1 MGTCNFLGGGCSTAG
16 APVAGYKQTLTWDTL
31 IRDSLEHLTAKG
43 NSPAALEKRLS
54 SPWARQGCAGRT
66 PEMPQRLHGKSHLVP
81 VPMHPRSCK
90 VDNPVSSHRK
100 MKKCYVVTGVLTAAL
115 LGLILFLGLFFGLP
129 SDSGLTHTY
138 KKAAVATDAGQCSI
152 IGRDILQQGGS
163 AVDAAIA
170 AMLCV
175 GLMNA
180 HSMGIG
186 GGFFF
191 TIYSSTGKVEIINA
205 REVAPSRASEDMFGN
220 NTQLSLKGGL
230 SIAVPGE
237 IRGYELAHKR
247 HGKLAWE
254 NLFLPSIKLAREGF
268 PIGKGLAAAIKSREE
283 SIESNPSLCE
293 VFCKRGKILHEGDIV
308 KMPKLANTYE
318 TIAREGAD
326 AFYTGSLAKQ
336 IIDDIH
342 SVGGIVTL
350 DDLRDYNATVIE
362 DPIAIT
368 LGEFTLYTPSAPLSG
383 PVLALIFNI
392 LKGYNFSAD
401 SIKTVEKKGLTYHRI
416 VEAFRFA
423 YAKRTLL
430 GDPKFVN
437 ITEAIRNMTSEFFA
451 DSLRRRI
458 TDNTSHPVDYY
469 EPVYYTGDNA
479 GTSHLSIVADDGS
492 AVSATSTINQYFGS
506 DVRSKVSGILFN
518 DEMDDFS
525 SPYIINGFGI
535 PPSPANFIAP
545 GKQPMSSMCPSI
557 LVDKTKK
564 VRMVVGASG
573 GTKITTAT
581 ALAIINSIWFGYDV
595 KKAVEEPRIHDQLFP
610 NITELEQEVEE
621 GIEEELRKRKHN
633 TTRVSGG
640 AVVQAILRTD
650 EGWAAASDSR
660 KGGFPAGY

>member
-1 MGTCNFLGGGCSTAG
+1 
-16 APVAGYKQTLTWDTL
+16 
-31 IRDSLEHLTAKG
+31 
-43 NSPAALEKRLS
+43 
-54 SPWARQGCAGRT
+54 
-66 PEMPQRLHGKSHLVP
+66 
-81 VPMHPRSCK
+81 
-90 VDNPVSSHRK
+90 
-100 MKKCYVVTGVLTAAL
+100 MKKRYVVTGVLAAAL
-115 LGLILFLGLFFGLP
+115 LGLILFLGLFFGLR
-129 SDSGLTHTY
+129 SDSGDTHTY
-138 KKAAVATDAGQCSI
+138 KRAAVATDAGQCSI

-170 AMLCV
+170 ALLCV

-186 GGFFF
+186 GGLFF

-205 REVAPSRASEDMFGN
+205 REVAPKRASENMFGN
-220 NTQLSLKGGL
+220 DTQRSLKGGL

-247 HGKLAWE
+247 HGKLAWKD
-254 NLFLPSIKLAREGF
+254 LFLPSIKLAREGF
-268 PIGKGLAAAIKSREE
+268 PVGKGLAAAIKSREE
-283 SIESNPSLCE
+283 SIESDPSLCE
-293 VFCKRGKILHEGDIV
+293 VFCRGGKILHEGDII

-318 TIAREGAD
+318 TIASEGAD

-336 IIDDIH
+336 IIDDIR

-362 DPIAIT
+362 DPIQIT

-401 SIKTVEKKGLTYHRI
+401 SIKTMEEKGLTYHRI

-430 GDPKFVN
+430 GDPNFVN

-451 DSLRRRI
+451 DSLRKKI

-506 DVRSKVSGILFN
+506 DVRSNVSGIIFN

-557 LVDKTKK
+557 LVDKMKK

-610 NITELEQEVEE
+610 NITELEQQIEE
-621 GIEEELRKRKHN
+621 GIEEQLKKRKHD
-633 TTRVSGG
+633 TTRVSSG

>member
-1 MGTCNFLGGGCSTAG
+1 
-16 APVAGYKQTLTWDTL
+16 
-31 IRDSLEHLTAKG
+31 
-43 NSPAALEKRLS
+43 
-54 SPWARQGCAGRT
+54 
-66 PEMPQRLHGKSHLVP
+66 
-81 VPMHPRSCK
+81 
-90 VDNPVSSHRK
+90 
-100 MKKCYVVTGVLTAAL
+100 MKKRYVVTGVLAAAL
-115 LGLILFLGLFFGLP
+115 LGLILFLGLFFGLR
-129 SDSGLTHTY
+129 SDSRDTHTY
-138 KKAAVATDAGQCSI
+138 KRAAVATDAGQCSI

-170 AMLCV
+170 ALLCV

-186 GGFFF
+186 GGLFF

-205 REVAPSRASEDMFGN
+205 REVAPKRASEDMFRN

-247 HGKLAWE
+247 HGKLAWKD
-254 NLFLPSIKLAREGF
+254 LFLPSIKMAREGF
-268 PIGKGLAAAIKSREE
+268 PVGKGLAAAIKSREE

-293 VFCKRGKILHEGDIV
+293 VFCRGGKILHEGDII

-318 TIAREGAD
+318 TIASEGAD

-342 SVGGIVTL
+342 ISFSFPGGIVTL

-362 DPIAIT
+362 DPIGIT

-401 SIKTVEKKGLTYHRI
+401 SIKTTEEKGLTYHRI

-451 DSLRRRI
+451 DSLRRKI

-506 DVRSKVSGILFN
+506 DVRSNVTGIIFN

-557 LVDKTKK
+557 LLDKMKK

-610 NITELEQEVEE
+610 NITELEQQIEE
-621 GIEEELRKRKHN
+621 GIEKQLKKRKHD
-633 TTRVSGG
+633 TVRVSGG
-640 AVVQAILRTD
+640 AVVQAIVRTD

>member
-1 MGTCNFLGGGCSTAG
+1 MLPDVT
-16 APVAGYKQTLTWDTL
+16 QT
-31 IRDSLEHLTAKG
+31 
-43 NSPAALEKRLS
+43 
-54 SPWARQGCAGRT
+54 
-66 PEMPQRLHGKSHLVP
+66 

>member
-1 MGTCNFLGGGCSTAG
+1 ML
-16 APVAGYKQTLTWDTL
+16 
-31 IRDSLEHLTAKG
+31 
-43 NSPAALEKRLS
+43 
-54 SPWARQGCAGRT
+54 
-66 PEMPQRLHGKSHLVP
+66 
-81 VPMHPRSCK
+81 
-90 VDNPVSSHRK
+90 RK
-100 MKKCYVVTGVLTAAL
+100 MKKRCVVAGVLAAAL
-115 LGLILFLGLFFGLP
+115 LGLILFLGLFFGRG
-129 SDSGLTHTY
+129 SDSGDTHTY
-138 KKAAVATDAGQCSI
+138 KRAAVATDAGQCSI

-170 AMLCV
+170 ALLCV

-186 GGFFF
+186 GGLFF

-205 REVAPSRASEDMFGN
+205 REVAPKGASADMFGN

-247 HGKLAWE
+247 HGKLAWRD
-254 NLFLPSIKLAREGF
+254 LFLPSIKMAREGF
-268 PIGKGLAAAIKSREE
+268 PVGKGLAAAIKSREE
-283 SIESNPSLCE
+283 TIESNPSLCE
-293 VFCKRGKILHEGDIV
+293 VFCRGGKILHEGDII

-318 TIAREGAD
+318 TIASEGAD

-336 IIDDIH
+336 IIDDIR

-362 DPIAIT
+362 DPIPVT

-401 SIKTVEKKGLTYHRI
+401 SIKTTEEKGLTFHRI

-437 ITEAIRNMTSEFFA
+437 ITEALRNLTSEFFA
-451 DSLRRRI
+451 DSLRRKI
-458 TDNTSHPVDYY
+458 TDSTSHPVDYY
-469 EPVYYTGDNA
+469 EPVYYTRDSA
-479 GTSHLSIVADDGS
+479 GTSHLSVVADDGS

-506 DVRSKVSGILFN
+506 DVLSNVSGILFN

-557 LVDKTKK
+557 LVDKMKK

-581 ALAIINSIWFGYDV
+581 ALVIINSIWFGYDV
-595 KKAVEEPRIHDQLFP
+595 KKAVEEPRFHDQLFP
-610 NITELEQEVEE
+610 SITELEQQIEE
-621 GIEEELRKRKHN
+621 GVEEELKKRKHE

>member
-1 MGTCNFLGGGCSTAG
+1 MPSNQCLFFTADCVLVPAPSGVRLILTPG
-16 APVAGYKQTLTWDTL
+16 AGSGPGAVPEAYEVGWRALFKLNIHRGWGWWIHSSPTMPWIGLSLRMADAFVRNMKKRCVVAG
-31 IRDSLEHLTAKG
+31 I
-43 NSPAALEKRLS
+43 
-54 SPWARQGCAGRT
+54 
-66 PEMPQRLHGKSHLVP
+66 
-81 VPMHPRSCK
+81 
-90 VDNPVSSHRK
+90 
-100 MKKCYVVTGVLTAAL
+100 LTAAL
-115 LGLILFLGLFFGLP
+115 LGLILFLGLFFGLR
-129 SDSGLTHTY
+129 SDSGDTHTY
-138 KKAAVATDAGQCSI
+138 RRAAVATDAGQCSI

-170 AMLCV
+170 ALLCV

-186 GGFFF
+186 GGLFF
-191 TIYSSTGKVEIINA
+191 TIYNSTGKVEIINA
-205 REVAPSRASEDMFGN
+205 REVAPKKASEDMFGN

-247 HGKLAWE
+247 HGKLAWKE
-254 NLFLPSIKLAREGF
+254 LFQPSIKLAREGF
-268 PIGKGLAAAIKSREE
+268 PIGKGLAAAIKSKEE
-283 SIESNPSLCE
+283 AIENNTSLCE
-293 VFCKRGKILHEGDIV
+293 VFCRGGKILHEGDII

-318 TIAREGAD
+318 TIANEGAD

-336 IIDDIH
+336 IIDDIR

-350 DDLRDYNATVIE
+350 DDLRDYNATLIE
-362 DPIAIT
+362 DPIEVT

-401 SIKTVEKKGLTYHRI
+401 SIKTVEEKGLTYHRI

-451 DSLRRRI
+451 DSLRRKI

-506 DVRSKVSGILFN
+506 DVRSNVSGIIFN

-581 ALAIINSIWFGYDV
+581 ALTIINSMWFGYDV

-610 NITELEQEVEE
+610 NITELEQQIEE
-621 GIEEELRKRKHN
+621 GIEEQLKKRKHD

>member
-1 MGTCNFLGGGCSTAG
+1 KKRYV
-16 APVAGYKQTLTWDTL
+16 VAGF
-31 IRDSLEHLTAKG
+31 
-43 NSPAALEKRLS
+43 
-54 SPWARQGCAGRT
+54 
-66 PEMPQRLHGKSHLVP
+66 
-81 VPMHPRSCK
+81 
-90 VDNPVSSHRK
+90 
-100 MKKCYVVTGVLTAAL
+100 LTAAL
-115 LGLILFLGLFFGLP
+115 LGLILFLGLFFGLR
-129 SDSGLTHTY
+129 SDSGDTHTY
-138 KKAAVATDAGQCSI
+138 KRAAVATDAGQCSI

-170 AMLCV
+170 ALLCV

-186 GGFFF
+186 GGLFF

-205 REVAPSRASEDMFGN
+205 REVAPKRASEDMFGN

-247 HGKLAWE
+247 HGKLAWKD
-254 NLFLPSIKLAREGF
+254 LFLPSIKLAREGF
-268 PIGKGLAAAIKSREE
+268 PVGKGLAAAIKSREE

-293 VFCKRGKILHEGDIV
+293 VFCRGGKILQEGDII

-318 TIAREGAD
+318 TIASEGAD

-336 IIDDIH
+336 IIDDIR

-362 DPIAIT
+362 DPIQIT

-401 SIKTVEKKGLTYHRI
+401 SIKTVEEKGLTYHRI

-451 DSLRRRI
+451 DSLRKKI

-469 EPVYYTGDNA
+469 EPVYYIGDNA

-506 DVRSKVSGILFN
+506 DVRSHVSGIIFN

-557 LVDKTKK
+557 LVDKMKR

-581 ALAIINSIWFGYDV
+581 ALTIINSIWFGYDV

-610 NITELEQEVEE
+610 NITELEQQIEE
-621 GIEEELRKRKHN
+621 GIEEQLKKRKHD

>member
-1 MGTCNFLGGGCSTAG
+1 
-16 APVAGYKQTLTWDTL
+16 
-31 IRDSLEHLTAKG
+31 
-43 NSPAALEKRLS
+43 
-54 SPWARQGCAGRT
+54 
-66 PEMPQRLHGKSHLVP
+66 
-81 VPMHPRSCK
+81 
-90 VDNPVSSHRK
+90 
-100 MKKCYVVTGVLTAAL
+100 MKKRCVVAGVLTVAL
-115 LGLILFLGLFFGLP
+115 LGLILFLGLFFGLR
-129 SDSGLTHTY
+129 SDSGDTHTY
-138 KKAAVATDAGQCSI
+138 KRAAVATDAGQCSI
-152 IGRDILQQGGS
+152 IGRDILQKGGS

-170 AMLCV
+170 ALLCV

-186 GGFFF
+186 GGLFF

-205 REVAPSRASEDMFGN
+205 REVAPKKASEDMFGN

-247 HGKLAWE
+247 HGKLAWKD
-254 NLFLPSIKLAREGF
+254 LFLPSIKLAREGF
-268 PIGKGLAAAIKSREE
+268 PIGKGLAAAIKSKEE
-283 SIESNPSLCE
+283 SIERNPSLCE
-293 VFCKRGKILHEGDIV
+293 VFCRGGKILHEGDII

-318 TIAREGAD
+318 TIASEGAD

-336 IIDDIH
+336 IIDDIRT
-342 SVGGIVTL
+342 SFSFPGGIVTL

-362 DPIAIT
+362 DPIEIT

-401 SIKTVEKKGLTYHRI
+401 SIKTMEEKGLTYHRI

-451 DSLRRRI
+451 DSLRRKI

-506 DVRSKVSGILFN
+506 DVRSNVSGIIFN

-581 ALAIINSIWFGYDV
+581 ALTIMNSIWFGYDV

-610 NITELEQEVEE
+610 NITELEQQIEE
-621 GIEEELRKRKHN
+621 GIEEQLKKRKHD

>member
-1 MGTCNFLGGGCSTAG
+1 MKKRCV
-16 APVAGYKQTLTWDTL
+16 VAGIL
-31 IRDSLEHLTAKG
+31 A
-43 NSPAALEKRLS
+43 
-54 SPWARQGCAGRT
+54 
-66 PEMPQRLHGKSHLVP
+66 
-81 VPMHPRSCK
+81 
-90 VDNPVSSHRK
+90 
-100 MKKCYVVTGVLTAAL
+100 AAL
-115 LGLILFLGLFFGLP
+115 LGLILFLGLFFGLR
-129 SDSGLTHTY
+129 SDSGDTHTY
-138 KKAAVATDAGQCSI
+138 KRAAVATDAGQCSI

-170 AMLCV
+170 ALLCV

-186 GGFFF
+186 GGLFF

-205 REVAPSRASEDMFGN
+205 REVAPKKALEDMFGN

-247 HGKLAWE
+247 HGKLAWKE
-254 NLFLPSIKLAREGF
+254 LFQPSIKLARDGF
-268 PIGKGLAAAIKSREE
+268 PIGKGLAAAIKSRKEA
-283 SIESNPSLCE
+283 IESNPSLCE
-293 VFCKRGKILHEGDIV
+293 VFCRGGKILHEGDII
-308 KMPKLANTYE
+308 KMPKLAKTYE
-318 TIAREGAD
+318 TIANEGAD
-326 AFYTGSLAKQ
+326 AFYTGSLANQ
-336 IIDDIH
+336 IIADIR
-342 SVGGIVTL
+342 SVGGIITL

-362 DPIAIT
+362 KPIEVT
-368 LGEFTLYTPSAPLSG
+368 LGEFTLYTPTAPLSG

-392 LKGYNFSAD
+392 LKGYNFSAA
-401 SIKTVEKKGLTYHRI
+401 SIKTMEEKGLTYHRI

-451 DSLRRRI
+451 DSLRRKI

-469 EPVYYTGDNA
+469 EPVYYTGENA

-506 DVRSKVSGILFN
+506 DVRSNVSGIIFN

-525 SPYIINGFGI
+525 SPYIVNGFGI

-581 ALAIINSIWFGYDV
+581 ALTVMNSIWFGYDV

-610 NITELEQEVEE
+610 NITELEQQIEE
-621 GIEEELRKRKHN
+621 GIEEQLKKRKHD
-633 TTRVSGG
+633 TKRVSSG

>member
-1 MGTCNFLGGGCSTAG
+1 MKRRYA
-16 APVAGYKQTLTWDTL
+16 VAGV
-31 IRDSLEHLTAKG
+31 
-43 NSPAALEKRLS
+43 LS
-54 SPWARQGCAGRT
+54 
-66 PEMPQRLHGKSHLVP
+66 
-81 VPMHPRSCK
+81 
-90 VDNPVSSHRK
+90 
-100 MKKCYVVTGVLTAAL
+100 AAL
-115 LGLILFLGLFFGLP
+115 LGLILFLGLFLGLRRQ
-129 SDSGLTHTY
+129 GEVHTY
-138 KKAAVATDAGQCSI
+138 RRAAVATDAGQCSI
-152 IGRDILQQGGS
+152 IGRDILQRGGS

-170 AMLCV
+170 ALLCV

-186 GGFFF
+186 GGLFF

-205 REVAPSRASEDMFGN
+205 REVAPKRASEDMFGN

-247 HGKLAWE
+247 HGKLAWKD
-254 NLFLPSIKLAREGF
+254 LFLPSIKLARDGF
-268 PIGKGLAAAIKSREE
+268 PVGKGLAAAIKSREE
-283 SIESNPSLCE
+283 SIESNPVLCE
-293 VFCKRGKILHEGDIV
+293 VFCRGGKILQEGDIIR
-308 KMPKLANTYE
+308 MPKLAKTYE
-318 TIAREGAD
+318 TIASEGAD

-336 IIDDIH
+336 IVDDIRN
-342 SVGGIVTL
+342 VGGIVTL

-362 DPIAIT
+362 HPIQVS

-401 SIKTVEKKGLTYHRI
+401 SIKTTEEKGLTYHRI

-451 DSLRRRI
+451 DSLRRKI
-458 TDNTSHPVDYY
+458 TDHTSHPVDYY

-506 DVRSKVSGILFN
+506 DVRSNVSGIIFN

-581 ALAIINSIWFGYDV
+581 ALTIMNSIWFGYDV

-610 NITELEQEVEE
+610 NITELEQQIEE
-621 GIEEELRKRKHN
+621 GIEEQLKKRRHD
-633 TTRVSGG
+633 TTRVSSG
-640 AVVQAILRTD
+640 AVVQAILRT
-650 EGWAAASDSR
+650 EAGWAAASDSR

>member
-1 MGTCNFLGGGCSTAG
+1 MKTRFVV
-16 APVAGYKQTLTWDTL
+16 VA
-31 IRDSLEHLTAKG
+31 
-43 NSPAALEKRLS
+43 
-54 SPWARQGCAGRT
+54 
-66 PEMPQRLHGKSHLVP
+66 
-81 VPMHPRSCK
+81 
-90 VDNPVSSHRK
+90 
-100 MKKCYVVTGVLTAAL
+100 VVTVVL
-115 LGLILFLGLFFGLP
+115 LGLVLFLGLFFGLR
-129 SDSGLTHTY
+129 SGDTHTY
-138 KKAAVATDAGQCSI
+138 SRAAVATDAGPCSI
-152 IGRDILQQGGS
+152 VGRDILKQGGS

-170 AMLCV
+170 ALLCI

-186 GGFFF
+186 GGLFF

-205 REVAPSRASEDMFGN
+205 REVAPKAASEDMFGN
-220 NTQLSLKGGL
+220 DTQLSLKGGL

-254 NLFLPSIKLAREGF
+254 DLFLPSIKLAREGF
-268 PIGKGLAAAIKSREE
+268 PIGKGLAAAIKSKEE
-283 SIESNPSLCE
+283 AIESNPLLCE
-293 VFCKRGKILHEGDIV
+293 VFCKGGKILQEGETI
-308 KMPKLANTYE
+308 KMPKLANTYQ
-318 TIAREGAD
+318 TIATEGAD

-336 IIDDIH
+336 IIADIH
-342 SVGGIVTL
+342 SAGENQDIWGIVTL
-350 DDLRDYNATVIE
+350 EDLRDYNASVIE
-362 DPIAIT
+362 DPIQIK

-383 PVLALIFNI
+383 PVLALILNI
-392 LKGYNFSAD
+392 LKGYNFSAA
-401 SIKTVEKKGLTYHRI
+401 SIKTTEEKGLTYHRI

-437 ITEAIRNMTSEFFA
+437 ITEAIGNMTSEFFA
-451 DSLRRRI
+451 DDLRRKI

-479 GTSHLSIVADDGS
+479 GTSHVSIVADDGS

-506 DVRSKVSGILFN
+506 DVRSNVSGIIFN

-564 VRMVVGASG
+564 VKMVVGASG

-581 ALAIINSIWFGYDV
+581 ALTIMNSIWFGYEV

-610 NITELEQEVEE
+610 NVTELEQE
-621 GIEEELRKRKHN
+621 IEEAIEQQLKKRRHD
-633 TTRVSGG
+633 TSRVSGG
-640 AVVQAILRTD
+640 AVVQAILRT
-650 EGWAAASDSR
+650 ERGWAAASDSR

>member
-1 MGTCNFLGGGCSTAG
+1 
-16 APVAGYKQTLTWDTL
+16 
-31 IRDSLEHLTAKG
+31 
-43 NSPAALEKRLS
+43 
-54 SPWARQGCAGRT
+54 
-66 PEMPQRLHGKSHLVP
+66 
-81 VPMHPRSCK
+81 
-90 VDNPVSSHRK
+90 
-100 MKKCYVVTGVLTAAL
+100 MKKRYVVAGVLTAAL
-115 LGLILFLGLFFGLP
+115 LGLILFLGLFFGLR
-129 SDSGLTHTY
+129 SDSRDTHTY
-138 KKAAVATDAGQCSI
+138 KRAAVATDAGQCSI

-170 AMLCV
+170 ALLCV

-186 GGFFF
+186 GGLFF

-205 REVAPSRASEDMFGN
+205 REVAPKTASEDMFGN

-247 HGKLAWE
+247 HGKLAWKD
-254 NLFLPSIKLAREGF
+254 LFLPSIKLAREGF

-293 VFCKRGKILHEGDIV
+293 VFCRGGKILHEGDII

-318 TIAREGAD
+318 TIASEGAD

-336 IIDDIH
+336 IIDDIR

-350 DDLRDYNATVIE
+350 EDLRDYNATVIE
-362 DPIAIT
+362 DPIEIT

-401 SIKTVEKKGLTYHRI
+401 SIKTLEEKGLTYHRI

-430 GDPKFVN
+430 GDPKFVS

-451 DSLRRRI
+451 DSLRRKI

-506 DVRSKVSGILFN
+506 DVRSNVSGIIFN

-525 SPYIINGFGI
+525 SPYIINGFGL

-557 LVDKTKK
+557 LVDKMKK

-581 ALAIINSIWFGYDV
+581 ALTIINSIWFGYDV
-595 KKAVEEPRIHDQLFP
+595 KKAVEEPRVHDQLFP
-610 NITELEQEVEE
+610 SITELEQQIEE
-621 GIEEELRKRKHN
+621 GMEEQLKKRKHN

>member
-1 MGTCNFLGGGCSTAG
+1 M
-16 APVAGYKQTLTWDTL
+16 KQ
-31 IRDSLEHLTAKG
+31 R
-43 NSPAALEKRLS
+43 
-54 SPWARQGCAGRT
+54 
-66 PEMPQRLHGKSHLVP
+66 
-81 VPMHPRSCK
+81 
-90 VDNPVSSHRK
+90 
-100 MKKCYVVTGVLTAAL
+100 YVVTGVLTAAL
-115 LGLILFLGLFFGLP
+115 LGLILFLGLFFGLR
-129 SDSGLTHTY
+129 SDSRETHTY
-138 KKAAVATDAGQCSI
+138 KRAAVATDAGQCSI

-170 AMLCV
+170 ALLCV

-205 REVAPSRASEDMFGN
+205 REVAPKSASEDMFGN

-247 HGKLAWE
+247 HGKLAWKD
-254 NLFLPSIKLAREGF
+254 LFLPSIKLAREGF
-268 PIGKGLAAAIKSREE
+268 PVGKGLAAAIKSREE

-293 VFCKRGKILHEGDIV
+293 VFCKGGKILHEGDIL

-318 TIAREGAD
+318 TIASEGAD

-336 IIDDIH
+336 IVDDIR
-342 SVGGIVTL
+342 SAGGIVTL
-350 DDLRDYNATVIE
+350 DDLRDYSATVIE
-362 DPIAIT
+362 DPIQIA

-401 SIKTVEKKGLTYHRI
+401 SIKTTEEKGLTYHRI

-437 ITEAIRNMTSEFFA
+437 ITEAIRNVTSEFFA
-451 DSLRRRI
+451 DSLRRKI

-469 EPVYYTGDNA
+469 EPIYYTGDNA

-506 DVRSKVSGILFN
+506 DVRSNVSGIIFN

-564 VRMVVGASG
+564 VKMVVGASG

-581 ALAIINSIWFGYDV
+581 ALAIMNSIWFGYDV

-610 NITELEQEVEE
+610 NITELEQQIEE
-621 GIEEELRKRKHN
+621 GIEEQLKKRKHD

-650 EGWAAASDSR
+650 KGWAAASDSR

>member
-1 MGTCNFLGGGCSTAG
+1 MKRRCV
-16 APVAGYKQTLTWDTL
+16 VA
-31 IRDSLEHLTAKG
+31 
-43 NSPAALEKRLS
+43 
-54 SPWARQGCAGRT
+54 
-66 PEMPQRLHGKSHLVP
+66 
-81 VPMHPRSCK
+81 
-90 VDNPVSSHRK
+90 
-100 MKKCYVVTGVLTAAL
+100 GVLTGAL
-115 LGLILFLGLFFGLP
+115 LGLILFLGLFFGLR
-129 SDSGLTHTY
+129 SDSGEKHTY
-138 KKAAVATDAGQCSI
+138 KRAAVATDAGQCSV

-170 AMLCV
+170 ALLCV

-186 GGFFF
+186 GGLFF

-205 REVAPSRASEDMFGN
+205 REVAPKNASEDMFGS

-247 HGKLAWE
+247 HGKLAWKE
-254 NLFLPSIKLAREGF
+254 LFLPSIKLAREGF
-268 PIGKGLAAAIKSREE
+268 PVGKGLAAAIKSREE
-283 SIESNPSLCE
+283 SIENNPSLCE
-293 VFCKRGKILHEGDIV
+293 VFCRGGKILHEGDII

-318 TIAREGAD
+318 TIASEGAD

-350 DDLRDYNATVIE
+350 EDLRDYKATVIE
-362 DPIAIT
+362 DPIEIP

-401 SIKTVEKKGLTYHRI
+401 SIKTVEEKGLTYHRI
-416 VEAFRFA
+416 AEAFRFA

-430 GDPKFVN
+430 GDPNFVN
-437 ITEAIRNMTSEFFA
+437 ITEAIKNMTSEYFA
-451 DSLRRRI
+451 DGLRRKI

-506 DVRSKVSGILFN
+506 DVRSSVSGIIFN

-564 VRMVVGASG
+564 VKMVVGASG

-581 ALAIINSIWFGYDV
+581 ALTIINSIWFGYDV

-610 NITELEQEVEE
+610 NITELEQQIEE
-621 GIEEELRKRKHN
+621 GIEEELKKRKHN

>member
-1 MGTCNFLGGGCSTAG
+1 
-16 APVAGYKQTLTWDTL
+16 
-31 IRDSLEHLTAKG
+31 
-43 NSPAALEKRLS
+43 
-54 SPWARQGCAGRT
+54 
-66 PEMPQRLHGKSHLVP
+66 
-81 VPMHPRSCK
+81 
-90 VDNPVSSHRK
+90 
-100 MKKCYVVTGVLTAAL
+100 MKTRCVVVTAVTGAL
-115 LGLILFLGLFFGLP
+115 LGLILFLGLFFGLR
-129 SDSGLTHTY
+129 SGSGDAHIY
-138 KKAAVATDAGQCSI
+138 KRAAVATDAGPCSI
-152 IGRDILQQGGS
+152 IGRDILKQGGS

-170 AMLCV
+170 ALLCV

-186 GGFFF
+186 GGLFF

-205 REVAPSRASEDMFGN
+205 REVAPRNASEDMFGN

-247 HGKLAWE
+247 HGKLAWKD
-254 NLFLPSIKLAREGF
+254 LFLPSIKLAREGF
-268 PIGKGLAAAIKSREE
+268 PVGKGLAAAIKSKEE
-283 SIESNPSLCE
+283 AIESNPLLCE
-293 VFCKRGKILHEGDIV
+293 VFCKGGKILQEGETI

-336 IIDDIH
+336 IIADIR
-342 SVGGIVTL
+342 SAGENQDIWGIITL
-350 DDLRDYNATVIE
+350 EDLRDYNATVIE
-362 DPIAIT
+362 DPIQIK

-392 LKGYNFSAD
+392 LKGYNFSAA
-401 SIKTVEKKGLTYHRI
+401 SIKTVEEKGLTYHRI

-451 DSLRRRI
+451 DGLQRKI

-479 GTSHLSIVADDGS
+479 GTSHISIVADDGS

-506 DVRSKVSGILFN
+506 DVRSNVSGIIFN

-557 LVDKTKK
+557 LVDKMKK

-581 ALAIINSIWFGYDV
+581 ALTIMNSIWFGYDV

-610 NITELEQEVEE
+610 NVTELELQIEE
-621 GIEEELRKRKHN
+621 GIEEQLKKRKHD
-633 TTRVSGG
+633 TARVSAG
-640 AVVQAILRTD
+640 AVVQAILRT
-650 EGWAAASDSR
+650 ERGWAAASDSR

>member
-1 MGTCNFLGGGCSTAG
+1 MADAS
-16 APVAGYKQTLTWDTL
+16 V
-31 IRDSLEHLTAKG
+31 
-43 NSPAALEKRLS
+43 
-54 SPWARQGCAGRT
+54 
-66 PEMPQRLHGKSHLVP
+66 
-81 VPMHPRSCK
+81 
-90 VDNPVSSHRK
+90 RK
-100 MKKCYVVTGVLTAAL
+100 MKKHYVVTGVLTAAL
-115 LGLILFLGLFFGLP
+115 LGLILFLVLFFGLRTRLE
-129 SDSGLTHTY
+129 DIHIY
-138 KKAAVATDAGQCSI
+138 QRAAVATDAGQCSI

-170 AMLCV
+170 ALLCV

-186 GGFFF
+186 GGLFF

-205 REVAPSRASEDMFGN
+205 REVAPKRASEDMFGN

-247 HGKLAWE
+247 HGKLAWKD
-254 NLFLPSIKLAREGF
+254 LFLPSIRLAREGF
-268 PIGKGLAAAIKSREE
+268 PLGKGLAAAIKSREE
-283 SIESNPSLCE
+283 SIESNPSLCQTLG
-293 VFCKRGKILHEGDIV
+293 VC
-308 KMPKLANTYE
+308 A
-318 TIAREGAD
+318 
-326 AFYTGSLAKQ
+326 SLEIMLKPLFPSKSLPAA
-336 IIDDIH
+336 
-342 SVGGIVTL
+342 GGIVTL

-362 DPIAIT
+362 DPIQLT

-383 PVLALIFNI
+383 PVLALILNI

-401 SIKTVEKKGLTYHRI
+401 SIKTTEEKGLTYHRI

-430 GDPKFVN
+430 GDPKFVSN
-437 ITEAIRNMTSEFFA
+437 TEAIRNMTSEFFA
-451 DSLRRRI
+451 DSLRGKI
-458 TDNTSHPVDYY
+458 TNISHPVDYY

-506 DVRSKVSGILFN
+506 DVRSNVSGIIFN

-581 ALAIINSIWFGYDV
+581 ALAIMNSIWFGYDV

-610 NITELEQEVEE
+610 NVTELEQQIEEAVEE
-621 GIEEELRKRKHN
+621 QLKKRKHD

-640 AVVQAILRTD
+640 AVVQAILRTND
-650 EGWAAASDSR
+650 GWAAASDSR

>member
-1 MGTCNFLGGGCSTAG
+1 
-16 APVAGYKQTLTWDTL
+16 
-31 IRDSLEHLTAKG
+31 
-43 NSPAALEKRLS
+43 
-54 SPWARQGCAGRT
+54 
-66 PEMPQRLHGKSHLVP
+66 
-81 VPMHPRSCK
+81 
-90 VDNPVSSHRK
+90 
-100 MKKCYVVTGVLTAAL
+100 MKKRYVVAGVLTAAL
-115 LGLILFLGLFFGLP
+115 LGLILFLGLFFGLR
-129 SDSGLTHTY
+129 SDSGDTHTY
-138 KKAAVATDAGQCSI
+138 KRAAVATDAGQCSI

-170 AMLCV
+170 ALLCV

-186 GGFFF
+186 GGLFF

-205 REVAPSRASEDMFGN
+205 REVAPKRASEDMFGN
-220 NTQLSLKGGL
+220 NTHLSLKGGL

-247 HGKLAWE
+247 HGKLAWKD
-254 NLFLPSIKLAREGF
+254 LFLPSIKLAREGF
-268 PIGKGLAAAIKSREE
+268 PVGKGLAAAIKSRKE

-293 VFCKRGKILHEGDIV
+293 VFCRGGKILHEGDII

-318 TIAREGAD
+318 TIASEGAD
-326 AFYTGSLAKQ
+326 AFYKGSLAKQ

-342 SVGGIVTL
+342 ISFSFPGGIVTL

-362 DPIAIT
+362 DPIQIR

-401 SIKTVEKKGLTYHRI
+401 SIKTMEEKGLTYHRI

-451 DSLRRRI
+451 DSLRRKI

-506 DVRSKVSGILFN
+506 DVRSNVSGIIFN

-557 LVDKTKK
+557 LVDKMRK

-581 ALAIINSIWFGYDV
+581 ALTIINSIWFGYDV

-610 NITELEQEVEE
+610 NITELEQQIEE
-621 GIEEELRKRKHN
+621 GIEEQLKKRKHD

>member
-1 MGTCNFLGGGCSTAG
+1 
-16 APVAGYKQTLTWDTL
+16 
-31 IRDSLEHLTAKG
+31 
-43 NSPAALEKRLS
+43 
-54 SPWARQGCAGRT
+54 
-66 PEMPQRLHGKSHLVP
+66 
-81 VPMHPRSCK
+81 
-90 VDNPVSSHRK
+90 
-100 MKKCYVVTGVLTAAL
+100 MKKRCVVAGVLTAVL
-115 LGLILFLGLFFGLP
+115 LGLIMFLGLFFGLR
-129 SDSGLTHTY
+129 SDSGDAHTY
-138 KKAAVATDAGQCSI
+138 KRAAVATDAGQCSI
-152 IGRDILQQGGS
+152 IGRDILQKGGS

-170 AMLCV
+170 ALLCV

-186 GGFFF
+186 GGLFF

-205 REVAPSRASEDMFGN
+205 REVAPKKASEDMFGN

-247 HGKLAWE
+247 HGKLAWKD
-254 NLFLPSIKLAREGF
+254 LFLPSIKLAREGF
-268 PIGKGLAAAIKSREE
+268 PIGKGLAAAIKSKEE

-293 VFCKRGKILHEGDIV
+293 VFCRGGKILHEGDII

-318 TIAREGAD
+318 TIASEGAD
-326 AFYTGSLAKQ
+326 AFYTGSLANQ
-336 IIDDIH
+336 IIDDIRT
-342 SVGGIVTL
+342 SFSFPGGIVTL

-362 DPIAIT
+362 DPIEIT

-392 LKGYNFSAD
+392 LKGYNFSAH
-401 SIKTVEKKGLTYHRI
+401 SVKTMEEKGLTYHRI

-451 DSLRRRI
+451 DSLRRKI

-506 DVRSKVSGILFN
+506 DVRSNVSGIIFN

-581 ALAIINSIWFGYDV
+581 ALTIINSIWFGYDV

-610 NITELEQEVEE
+610 NITELEQQIEE
-621 GIEEELRKRKHN
+621 GIEEQLKKRKHN

>member
-1 MGTCNFLGGGCSTAG
+1 MA
-16 APVAGYKQTLTWDTL
+16 D
-31 IRDSLEHLTAKG
+31 
-43 NSPAALEKRLS
+43 AL
-54 SPWARQGCAGRT
+54 
-66 PEMPQRLHGKSHLVP
+66 V
-81 VPMHPRSCK
+81 
-90 VDNPVSSHRK
+90 RK
-100 MKKCYVVTGVLTAAL
+100 MKIRCVVVAVVAVVL
-115 LGLILFLGLFFGLP
+115 LGLALFLGLFFGLR
-129 SDSGLTHTY
+129 SGDTHTY
-138 KKAAVATDAGQCSI
+138 RRAAVATDAGPCSI
-152 IGRDILQQGGS
+152 IGRDILKQGGS

-170 AMLCV
+170 ALLCV

-186 GGFFF
+186 GGLFF

-205 REVAPSRASEDMFGN
+205 REVAPKKASEDMFGN

-247 HGKLAWE
+247 HGKLAWKD
-254 NLFLPSIKLAREGF
+254 LFLPSIKLAREGF
-268 PIGKGLAAAIKSREE
+268 PIGKGLAAAIKSKEE
-283 SIESNPSLCE
+283 AIESNPLLCE
-293 VFCKRGKILHEGDIV
+293 VFCKGGKILQEGETI
-308 KMPKLANTYE
+308 KMPKLANTYQ
-318 TIAREGAD
+318 TIATEGAD

-336 IIDDIH
+336 IIADIQ
-342 SVGGIVTL
+342 SAGGIVTL
-350 DDLRDYNATVIE
+350 EDLRDYNATVIE
-362 DPIAIT
+362 DPIQIK

-392 LKGYNFSAD
+392 LKGYNFSAA
-401 SIKTVEKKGLTYHRI
+401 STRTMEEKGLTYHRI

-451 DSLRRRI
+451 DGLRRKI
-458 TDNTSHPVDYY
+458 TDNTSHPPDYY

-479 GTSHLSIVADDGS
+479 GTSHVSIVADDGS

-506 DVRSKVSGILFN
+506 DVRSNVSGIIFN

-557 LVDKTKK
+557 LVDKMKK
-564 VRMVVGASG
+564 VKMVVGASG

-581 ALAIINSIWFGYDV
+581 ALTIMNSIWFGYDV

-610 NITELEQEVEE
+610 NITELEQQIEE
-621 GIEEELRKRKHN
+621 GIEQQLKKRRHD
-633 TTRVSGG
+633 TARVSGG
-640 AVVQAILRTD
+640 AVVQAILRT
-650 EGWAAASDSR
+650 ERGWAAASDSR

>member
-1 MGTCNFLGGGCSTAG
+1 MKKRYV
-16 APVAGYKQTLTWDTL
+16 VAG
-31 IRDSLEHLTAKG
+31 
-43 NSPAALEKRLS
+43 
-54 SPWARQGCAGRT
+54 
-66 PEMPQRLHGKSHLVP
+66 
-81 VPMHPRSCK
+81 
-90 VDNPVSSHRK
+90 
-100 MKKCYVVTGVLTAAL
+100 VLAAAL
-115 LGLILFLGLFFGLP
+115 LGLILFLGLFFGLRP
-129 SDSGLTHTY
+129 DTGDRHTY
-138 KKAAVATDAGQCSI
+138 KRAAVATDAGQCSI

-170 AMLCV
+170 ALLCV

-186 GGFFF
+186 GGLFF

-205 REVAPSRASEDMFGN
+205 REVAPKKASEDMFRN

-247 HGKLAWE
+247 HGKLAWKD
-254 NLFLPSIKLAREGF
+254 LFLPSIKLAREGF
-268 PIGKGLAAAIKSREE
+268 PIGKGLAAAIKSKEE

-293 VFCKRGKILHEGDIV
+293 VFCRGGKILHEGDII

-318 TIAREGAD
+318 TIANEGAD
-326 AFYTGSLAKQ
+326 AFYTGSLANQ
-336 IIDDIH
+336 IIDDIR

-362 DPIAIT
+362 DPIQIT

-383 PVLALIFNI
+383 PVLALIFNV

-401 SIKTVEKKGLTYHRI
+401 SIKTMEEKGLTYHRI

-451 DSLRRRI
+451 DSLRRKI

-506 DVRSKVSGILFN
+506 DVRSNVSGIIFN

-581 ALAIINSIWFGYDV
+581 ALTIINSIWFGYDV

-610 NITELEQEVEE
+610 NITELEQQIEE
-621 GIEEELRKRKHN
+621 GIEEQLKKRKHD
-633 TTRVSGG
+633 TTQVSGG

>member
-1 MGTCNFLGGGCSTAG
+1 
-16 APVAGYKQTLTWDTL
+16 
-31 IRDSLEHLTAKG
+31 
-43 NSPAALEKRLS
+43 
-54 SPWARQGCAGRT
+54 
-66 PEMPQRLHGKSHLVP
+66 
-81 VPMHPRSCK
+81 
-90 VDNPVSSHRK
+90 
-100 MKKCYVVTGVLTAAL
+100 MKKRYVVAGVLTAAL
-115 LGLILFLGLFFGLP
+115 LGLILFLGLFFGLR
-129 SDSGLTHTY
+129 SDSGDTHTY
-138 KKAAVATDAGQCSI
+138 KRAAVATDAGQCSI

-170 AMLCV
+170 ALLCV

-186 GGFFF
+186 GGLFF

-205 REVAPSRASEDMFGN
+205 REVAPKRASEDMFGN
-220 NTQLSLKGGL
+220 DTQLALKGGL

-237 IRGYELAHKR
+237 IRGYELAHRR
-247 HGKLAWE
+247 HGKLAWKD
-254 NLFLPSIKLAREGF
+254 LFLPSIKLAREGF

-293 VFCKRGKILHEGDIV
+293 VFCRGGKILHEGDII

-318 TIAREGAD
+318 TIASEGAD

-336 IIDDIH
+336 IIDDIR
-342 SVGGIVTL
+342 SAGEKQDIWGIVTL

-362 DPIAIT
+362 DPIQIT

-401 SIKTVEKKGLTYHRI
+401 SIKTMEEKGLTYHRI

-423 YAKRTLL
+423 YAKRTSL

-437 ITEAIRNMTSEFFA
+437 ITEAIRNMTSTFFA
-451 DSLRRRI
+451 DSLRRKI

-506 DVRSKVSGILFN
+506 DVRSNVSGIIFN

-525 SPYIINGFGI
+525 SPSIINGFGI

-581 ALAIINSIWFGYDV
+581 ALTIMNSIWFGYDV

-610 NITELEQEVEE
+610 NITELEEQIEE
-621 GIEEELRKRKHN
+621 GIEEELKKRKHD

>member
-1 MGTCNFLGGGCSTAG
+1 
-16 APVAGYKQTLTWDTL
+16 
-31 IRDSLEHLTAKG
+31 
-43 NSPAALEKRLS
+43 
-54 SPWARQGCAGRT
+54 
-66 PEMPQRLHGKSHLVP
+66 
-81 VPMHPRSCK
+81 
-90 VDNPVSSHRK
+90 
-100 MKKCYVVTGVLTAAL
+100 MKKRCVVAGVLTAAL
-115 LGLILFLGLFFGLP
+115 LGLILFLGLFFGLR
-129 SDSGLTHTY
+129 SDSGDTHTY
-138 KKAAVATDAGQCSI
+138 KRAAVATDARQCSI

-170 AMLCV
+170 ALLCV

-186 GGFFF
+186 GGLFF

-205 REVAPSRASEDMFGN
+205 REVAPKKASEDMFGN

-247 HGKLAWE
+247 HGKLTWKD
-254 NLFLPSIKLAREGF
+254 LFLPSIKLAREGF
-268 PIGKGLAAAIKSREE
+268 PIGKGLAAAIKSKEE

-293 VFCKRGKILHEGDIV
+293 VFCRGGKILHEGDII

-318 TIAREGAD
+318 TIASEGAD

-342 SVGGIVTL
+342 LLFSFPGGIVTL

-362 DPIAIT
+362 DPIQIT

-451 DSLRRRI
+451 DSLRRKI

-506 DVRSKVSGILFN
+506 DVRSNVSGIIFN

-557 LVDKTKK
+557 LVDKSKK

-581 ALAIINSIWFGYDV
+581 ALTIINSVWFGYDV

-610 NITELEQEVEE
+610 NITELEQQIEE
-621 GIEEELRKRKHN
+621 GIEEQLKKRRHD
-633 TTRVSGG
+633 TTRVSSG

-660 KGGFPAGY
+660 KGGVPAGY

>member
-1 MGTCNFLGGGCSTAG
+1 MLHCCAVGELQPLRYNHASRR
-16 APVAGYKQTLTWDTL
+16 DT
-31 IRDSLEHLTAKG
+31 
-43 NSPAALEKRLS
+43 N
-54 SPWARQGCAGRT
+54 
-66 PEMPQRLHGKSHLVP
+66 
-81 VPMHPRSCK
+81 
-90 VDNPVSSHRK
+90 RK

>member
-1 MGTCNFLGGGCSTAG
+1 MKTRC
-16 APVAGYKQTLTWDTL
+16 V
-31 IRDSLEHLTAKG
+31 
-43 NSPAALEKRLS
+43 
-54 SPWARQGCAGRT
+54 
-66 PEMPQRLHGKSHLVP
+66 LVT
-81 VPMHPRSCK
+81 
-90 VDNPVSSHRK
+90 
-100 MKKCYVVTGVLTAAL
+100 VVTVAL
-115 LGLILFLGLFFGLP
+115 LGLVLFLGLFFGLR
-129 SDSGLTHTY
+129 SGDAHTY
-138 KKAAVATDAGQCSI
+138 RRAAVATDAGPCSV
-152 IGRDILQQGGS
+152 IGRDILKQGGS

-170 AMLCV
+170 ALLCV

-186 GGFFF
+186 GGLFF

-205 REVAPSRASEDMFGN
+205 REVAPKNASKDMFGN

-247 HGKLAWE
+247 HGKLPWKD
-254 NLFLPSIKLAREGF
+254 LFLPSIKLAREGF
-268 PIGKGLAAAIKSREE
+268 PVGKGLAAAIKSKEE
-283 SIESNPSLCE
+283 AIESNPLLCE
-293 VFCKRGKILHEGDIV
+293 VFCKGGKILQEGETI
-308 KMPKLANTYE
+308 KMPKLANTYQ
-318 TIAREGAD
+318 TIATEGAD

-336 IIDDIH
+336 IIADIH
-342 SVGGIVTL
+342 SAGGIVTME
-350 DDLRDYNATVIE
+350 DLRDYKATVIE
-362 DPIAIT
+362 DPIQIK

-383 PVLALIFNI
+383 PVLALILNI
-392 LKGYNFSAD
+392 LKGYNFSAA
-401 SIKTVEKKGLTYHRI
+401 SIKTTEEKGLTYHRI

-430 GDPKFVN
+430 GDPNFVD
-437 ITEAIRNMTSEFFA
+437 ITEAMRNMTSEFFA
-451 DSLRRRI
+451 DGLRRKI
-458 TDNTSHPVDYY
+458 TDTSHPVDYY

-479 GTSHLSIVADDGS
+479 GTSHVSIVADDGS

-506 DVRSKVSGILFN
+506 DVRSNVSGIIFN

-557 LVDKTKK
+557 LVDKMKK
-564 VRMVVGASG
+564 VKMVVGASG

-581 ALAIINSIWFGYDV
+581 ALAIMNSIWFGYDV

-610 NITELEQEVEE
+610 NITELEQQIEE
-621 GIEEELRKRKHN
+621 GLEQQLKKRRHD
-633 TTRVSGG
+633 TVRVSGG
-640 AVVQAILRTD
+640 AVVQAILRT
-650 EGWAAASDSR
+650 ERGWAAASDSR

>member
-1 MGTCNFLGGGCSTAG
+1 
-16 APVAGYKQTLTWDTL
+16 
-31 IRDSLEHLTAKG
+31 
-43 NSPAALEKRLS
+43 
-54 SPWARQGCAGRT
+54 
-66 PEMPQRLHGKSHLVP
+66 
-81 VPMHPRSCK
+81 
-90 VDNPVSSHRK
+90 
-100 MKKCYVVTGVLTAAL
+100 MKKRYVVTGVLTAAL
-115 LGLILFLGLFFGLP
+115 LGLILFLGLFFGLR
-129 SDSGLTHTY
+129 SDSGDTHTY
-138 KKAAVATDAGQCSI
+138 KRAAVATDAGQCSI

-170 AMLCV
+170 ALLCV

-186 GGFFF
+186 GGLFF

-205 REVAPSRASEDMFGN
+205 REVAPKRASEDMFGN

-247 HGKLAWE
+247 HGKLAWKD
-254 NLFLPSIKLAREGF
+254 LFLPSIKLAREGF
-268 PIGKGLAAAIKSREE
+268 PVGKGLAAAIKSREE

-293 VFCKRGKILHEGDIV
+293 VFCRGGKILHEGDII

-318 TIAREGAD
+318 TIASEGAD

-336 IIDDIH
+336 IIDDIRI
-342 SVGGIVTL
+342 SFSFPGGIVTL

-362 DPIAIT
+362 DPIQIT

-401 SIKTVEKKGLTYHRI
+401 SIKTMEEKGLTYHRI

-437 ITEAIRNMTSEFFA
+437 TTEAIRNMTSEFFA
-451 DSLRRRI
+451 DSLRRKI

-506 DVRSKVSGILFN
+506 DVRSSVSGIIFN

-525 SPYIINGFGI
+525 SPYLINGFGI

-557 LVDKTKK
+557 LVDKMKK

-581 ALAIINSIWFGYDV
+581 ALTIINSIWFGYDV

-610 NITELEQEVEE
+610 NITELEQQIEE
-621 GIEEELRKRKHN
+621 GIEEQLKKRKHD
-633 TTRVSGG
+633 TMRVSGG

>member
-1 MGTCNFLGGGCSTAG
+1 
-16 APVAGYKQTLTWDTL
+16 
-31 IRDSLEHLTAKG
+31 
-43 NSPAALEKRLS
+43 
-54 SPWARQGCAGRT
+54 
-66 PEMPQRLHGKSHLVP
+66 
-81 VPMHPRSCK
+81 
-90 VDNPVSSHRK
+90 
-100 MKKCYVVTGVLTAAL
+100 MKKRCVVAGVLTAVL
-115 LGLILFLGLFFGLP
+115 LGLILFLGLFFGLR
-129 SDSGLTHTY
+129 SGSGDTHTY
-138 KKAAVATDAGQCSI
+138 KRAAVATDAGQCSI
-152 IGRDILQQGGS
+152 IGRDILQKGGS

-170 AMLCV
+170 ALLCV

-186 GGFFF
+186 GGLFF

-205 REVAPSRASEDMFGN
+205 REVAPKKASEDMFGN

-247 HGKLAWE
+247 HGKLAWKD
-254 NLFLPSIKLAREGF
+254 LFLPSIKLAREGF
-268 PIGKGLAAAIKSREE
+268 PVGKGLAAAIKSKEE

-293 VFCKRGKILHEGDIV
+293 VFCRGGKILHEGDII

-318 TIAREGAD
+318 TIASEGAD

-336 IIDDIH
+336 IIDDIR

-362 DPIAIT
+362 DPIEIT

-401 SIKTVEKKGLTYHRI
+401 SIKTMEEKGLTYHRI

-437 ITEAIRNMTSEFFA
+437 ITEAIRNMTSKFFA
-451 DSLRRRI
+451 DSLRRKI

-506 DVRSKVSGILFN
+506 DVRSNVSGILFN

-610 NITELEQEVEE
+610 SITELEQQIEE
-621 GIEEELRKRKHN
+621 GIEEQLKKRKHN
-633 TTRVSGG
+633 TTRVSTG

>member
-1 MGTCNFLGGGCSTAG
+1 MA
-16 APVAGYKQTLTWDTL
+16 D
-31 IRDSLEHLTAKG
+31 
-43 NSPAALEKRLS
+43 
-54 SPWARQGCAGRT
+54 
-66 PEMPQRLHGKSHLVP
+66 
-81 VPMHPRSCK
+81 
-90 VDNPVSSHRK
+90 VSVRK
-100 MKKCYVVTGVLTAAL
+100 MKKRYVVAGVLTAAL
-115 LGLILFLGLFFGLP
+115 LGLILFLGLFFGLRP
-129 SDSGLTHTY
+129 DSGDTHTY
-138 KKAAVATDAGQCSI
+138 KRAAVATDAGQCSI

-170 AMLCV
+170 ALLCV

-186 GGFFF
+186 GGLFF

-205 REVAPSRASEDMFGN
+205 REVAPNRASEDMFGN

-247 HGKLAWE
+247 HGKLAWKD
-254 NLFLPSIKLAREGF
+254 LFLPSIKLAREGF

-293 VFCKRGKILHEGDIV
+293 VFCRGGKILHEGDII

-318 TIAREGAD
+318 TIASEGAD

-336 IIDDIH
+336 IIDDIR

-362 DPIAIT
+362 DPIQIT

-401 SIKTVEKKGLTYHRI
+401 SIKTVEEKGLTYHRI

-451 DSLRRRI
+451 DSLRRKI

-506 DVRSKVSGILFN
+506 DVRSNVSGIIFN

-581 ALAIINSIWFGYDV
+581 ALTIINSIWFGYDV

-610 NITELEQEVEE
+610 NITELEQQIEE
-621 GIEEELRKRKHN
+621 GIEEQLKKRKHD